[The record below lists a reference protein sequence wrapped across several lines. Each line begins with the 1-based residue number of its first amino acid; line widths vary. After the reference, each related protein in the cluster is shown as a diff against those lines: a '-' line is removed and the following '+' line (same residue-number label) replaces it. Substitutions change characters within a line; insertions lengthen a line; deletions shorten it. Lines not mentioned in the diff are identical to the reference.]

1 SSSQHGYAWS
11 GAVSDPL
18 ETPLTVSITCVWQSV
33 GVKQWWRI
41 SDQLSAD
48 AGSVPSCASVA
59 WPEKLIVSPTFQVRL
74 DVGESMIA
82 VGAVLPT
89 VTVVCAVSVA
99 PWSSVTRRL
108 G

>member
-1 SSSQHGYAWS
+1 M
-11 GAVSDPL
+11 
-18 ETPLTVSITCVWQSV
+18 
-33 GVKQWWRI
+33 I

-74 DVGESMIA
+74 DVGESMTA
-82 VGAVLPT
+82 VGAVFPAVT
-89 VTVVCAVSVA
+89 VTDAVSLA